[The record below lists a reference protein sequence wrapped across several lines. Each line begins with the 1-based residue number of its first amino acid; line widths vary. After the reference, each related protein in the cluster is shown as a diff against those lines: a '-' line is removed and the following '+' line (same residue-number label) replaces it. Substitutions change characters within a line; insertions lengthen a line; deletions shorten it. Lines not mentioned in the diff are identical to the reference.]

1 MKKLQKKM
9 LQRND
14 TLEAYIYCDCICGGC
29 SCNCYAWFIDYYGT
43 RDNTQW
49 ANFDNN
55 SDYNYASHPHK

>member
-14 TLEAYIYCDCICGGC
+14 TLEAYIYCDCICGC

-43 RDNTQW
+43 RDNTQSY
-49 ANFDNN
+49 NLNNN
-55 SDYNYASHPHK
+55 SDFNYAINPHK